1 MMFPAD
7 AQATTDKILGS
18 GAFAPGYERTYWE
31 GCAHGFSVRGDLVS
45 LPSLVR
51 SRLLIESH
59 SVHQSDPKV
68 KAGKEGVF
76 KTSVEFLIKHL

>member
-7 AQATTDKILGS
+7 AQAATDKILGG

-45 LPSLVR
+45 R
-51 SRLLIESH
+51 SRRIRESLPNAF
-59 SVHQSDPKV
+59 VLQQSNPKV
-68 KAGKEGVF
+68 KAGREGVF
-76 KTSVEFLIKHL
+76 KASVEFLIKHL